1 MMIDDNMT
9 SEVDE
14 TREFERSLK
23 EKMADSPH
31 MSPAR
36 LVFAEMIML
45 CMTYR
50 ELLKRR
56 SRVNDEGYENY

>member
-1 MMIDDNMT
+1 
-9 SEVDE
+9 
-14 TREFERSLK
+14 LK

-36 LVFAEMIML
+36 LVFAEMIVL

-50 ELLKRR
+50 ELLEGRM
-56 SRVNDEGYENY
+56 SRVNGEGYGNS